1 MKRSVHLNKVLALV
15 VVADYAIVT
24 RAFFTNTQKSHKYQL
39 KPNIIGRV
47 LPTGGIFKQEC
58 EVSAKLTLTPVTLV
72 YQGLQVFLLFK

>member
-1 MKRSVHLNKVLALV
+1 MLV
-15 VVADYAIVT
+15 RQFRFNISPSGRCSDAMVA
-24 RAFFTNTQKSHKYQL
+24 RAFFTNTQKSHKDQL

-58 EVSAKLTLTPVTLV
+58 EVSAKLKLTPVTLV

>member
-1 MKRSVHLNKVLALV
+1 MVVFFVIYNSRNKTFNGAWLVHEIAKII
-15 VVADYAIVT
+15 DIST
-24 RAFFTNTQKSHKYQL
+24 L
-39 KPNIIGRV
+39 K